1 MCTCRYVLKPKQSE
15 KPEVESDQPDQ
26 PTTAGEPPPA
36 KRRKKLR
43 GQNKHRP
50 RAAKVNHSDLLCP
63 SLYEGQSSSR
73 TCQFGEKCR
82 YSHSPTEFLAKKPP
96 DIGES
101 CYLFTTLGR
110 CPYGLACRYGNSHMT
125 PDGENII
132 NNDLFDSNRVETTR
146 NIISKTLQEKLRKKK
161 VDLPKSESFLCD
173 FSRQIDGKK
182 EEKRETQ
189 TDTLQTEVEG
199 RVGEGG
205 VTDGDDPQGEAKITE
220 CDDAGMQAKITECD
234 DAGMQAKI
242 TECDDA
248 GIQGFTEP
256 NEAVTGCSSEPQ
268 RTVVT
273 TGVVT
278 DEDLIKLRG
287 NEKKTVIVTC
297 VHVHARSTFLARG
310 PEHNTM
316 K

>member
-15 KPEVESDQPDQ
+15 KPEAENDQPDQ

-63 SLYEGQSSSR
+63 SLYEGRSSSR

-82 YSHSPTEFLAKKPP
+82 YSHNPAEFLAKKPP

-125 PDGENII
+125 SDGQNVI

-173 FSRQIDGKK
+173 FSRQIDGQKV
-182 EEKRETQ
+182 EKRETQ

-220 CDDAGMQAKITECD
+220 CDDAGMQR
-234 DAGMQAKI
+234 
-242 TECDDA
+242 
-248 GIQGFTEP
+248 FTEP
-256 NEAVTGCSSEPQ
+256 SEAVTGCSSEPQ

-278 DEDLIKLRG
+278 DEDLIKLRR

-297 VHVHARSTFLARG
+297 VHVHARSTFLAHG

>member
-1 MCTCRYVLKPKQSE
+1 MKPKHSE
-15 KPEVESDQPDQ
+15 KTVASDQTDQ
-26 PTTAGEPPPA
+26 PSTTGEPPPA

-50 RAAKVNHSDLLCP
+50 RAAKVNRSDLLCP

-82 YSHSPTEFLAKKPP
+82 YSHNPTEFLAKKPP

-125 PDGENII
+125 SDGENVI
-132 NNDLFDSNRVETTR
+132 NNDLFDPNRVETTR
-146 NIISKTLQEKLRKKK
+146 NIISRTLQEKLRKKK
-161 VDLPKSESFLCD
+161 VDLPKSEAFLCD
-173 FSRQIDGKK
+173 FSS
-182 EEKRETQ
+182 REIEGQNGARRDTK
-189 TDTLQTEVEG
+189 TDTLQTEVEK
-199 RVGEGG
+199 RVAEEG
-205 VTDGDDPQGEAKITE
+205 VMDVVDPQG
-220 CDDAGMQAKITECD
+220 D
-234 DAGMQAKI
+234 AKI

-248 GIQGFTEP
+248 GIQRFTDP

-268 RTVVT
+268 RAVVT
-273 TGVVT
+273 TGAVT

-287 NEKKTVIVTC
+287 NEKKTVCIMYIYMYM
-297 VHVHARSTFLARG
+297 RESR
-310 PEHNTM
+310 
-316 K
+316 